1 MSVTA
6 CIYQDYC
13 LSCGQCVDECPQ
25 EAIYEVGGYY
35 CIDQEKCICGP
46 ECGIKC
52 MEVCPT
58 DLAIW
63 PIVYDTCICIGDI
76 VA

>member
-1 MSVTA
+1 
-6 CIYQDYC
+6 
-13 LSCGQCVDECPQ
+13 
-25 EAIYEVGGYY
+25 
-35 CIDQEKCICGP
+35 
-46 ECGIKC
+46 